1 MIESHETNRRYW
13 DASASGWQKLRDRDG
28 LWRECAEDPDVAV
41 EGEALDGRDV
51 CVIGSGDNYA
61 AFTLAGMGAQVTS
74 TDISEG
80 QLAVA
85 ASRAASLGL
94 DIDFVRSD
102 AANLESMSDRSFDL
116 VRSTNGFLTWIAEPG
131 LVFGEVFRILRQNGV
146 YVFDDV
152 HPFQRPWR
160 DTQQATELAKPYW
173 DTGPH
178 ESDGDCPTVEFEWTI
193 ADLLNALARSGLRLE
208 SIAESPAEDSRF
220 GEGYSYE
227 TGSRPELMG
236 WRVNPRAGLPVWLTV
251 AARKP

>member
-61 AFTLAGMGAQVTS
+61 AFALAGMGARVTS

-146 YVFDDV
+146 YVFYDV

-193 ADLLNALARSGLRLE
+193 ADLLNALTRSGLRLE

-220 GEGYSYE
+220 
-227 TGSRPELMG
+227 
-236 WRVNPRAGLPVWLTV
+236 
-251 AARKP
+251 

>member
-1 MIESHETNRRYW
+1 MIESHEANRRYW

-61 AFTLAGMGAQVTS
+61 AFALAGMGARVTS

-116 VRSTNGFLTWIAEPG
+116 VRSTNGFLTWIADPG
-131 LVFGEVFRILRQNGV
+131 LVFGEVFRSLRQNGV
-146 YVFDDV
+146 YVFYDV

-220 GEGYSYE
+220 
-227 TGSRPELMG
+227 
-236 WRVNPRAGLPVWLTV
+236 
-251 AARKP
+251 